1 MADPVAA
8 PAAPATPTPAASAPQ
23 AGTPTPAPQ
32 AGAAPLKPHHSTGQ
46 PRTEVG
52 TFDKKAEAPQF
63 VELDGKR
70 LPVEEVKAL
79 LAERRE
85 DARAEQEA
93 RAELERLRQ
102 EARRWQRPTEALTP
116 EQAKEVA
123 RRELAQ
129 FLQEQEEAKLPP
141 EQRAFLQEKR
151 AFERQQAEFRQ
162 KQEEEQAQRQ
172 QAAEAQQRQQAVSNV
187 QAALK
192 YLGSDESDA
201 LTLDLVCREFA
212 LTTRDGKQYT
222 PDVIARRVQR
232 QLDGMATKRAAKL
245 GPKAL
250 LGNPEFLAALN
261 SLDDA
266 DLLKALGPLGERLR
280 TLNLQARGI
289 TTQQAAAQPSNVI
302 PLPAGQQP
310 RTDTEWIQ
318 HFRATG
324 APDASNAT
332 AHAKFWT
339 LKDRGVL

>member
-32 AGAAPLKPHHSTGQ
+32 AGAAPLRPHHSTGQ

-52 TFDKKAEAPQF
+52 TFDKKPEPPTF
-63 VELDGKR
+63 VEIDGKR
-70 LPVEEVKAL
+70 LPMDEVKAL

-85 DARAEQEA
+85 DARAQQA
-93 RAELERLRQ
+93 HAEELQRLRE
-102 EARRWQRPTEALTP
+102 EAERWKEPTRALTP

-141 EQRAFLQEKR
+141 EQQAFLRQKR
-151 AFERQQAEFRQ
+151 EFERQQEEFRRQ
-162 KQEEEQAQRQ
+162 QEEQDKRQRATVEQQH
-172 QAAEAQQRQQAVSNV
+172 RQQAVSNV

-192 YLGSDESDA
+192 HLGASEGDA
-201 LTLDLVCREFA
+201 ITLELVCREFA
-212 LTTRDGKQYT
+212 LTTREGKRYT

-232 QLDGMATKRAAKL
+232 QLDSVATQRAAKL
-245 GPKAL
+245 GPKVL
-250 LGNPEFLAALN
+250 LSNPEFVAALN
-261 SLDDA
+261 ALDDDTA
-266 DLLKALGPLGERLR
+266 LTLLGPLGERLR
-280 TLNLQARGI
+280 TRNLQARGI
-289 TTQQAAAQPSNVI
+289 TTQQVTTPPTNVI
-302 PLPAGQQP
+302 PLPSGQQP